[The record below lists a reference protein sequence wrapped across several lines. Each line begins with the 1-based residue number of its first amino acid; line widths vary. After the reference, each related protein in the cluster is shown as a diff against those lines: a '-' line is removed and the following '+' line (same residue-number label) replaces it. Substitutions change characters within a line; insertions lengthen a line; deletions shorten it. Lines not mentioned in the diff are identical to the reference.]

1 MAGALTD
8 VLIHANTPYLLS
20 EVLKGL
26 IWVVPEASS
35 WNDEMA
41 DVWKWLQ
48 KKLREAQQ
56 SLPVELL
63 GSVIRHL
70 LGRMRETPI
79 YSAPL
84 VDLTLSIG
92 QAYFC
97 RQPCTALCGL
107 VVQTWAR
114 VASYGHSIA
123 RPLLAAVLSAADILC
138 NPPIDVHE
146 ISENSK
152 LFAEESISSVD
163 DLRRYAFWLLG
174 EQSHLWGGG
183 FLPTD
188 SVIGVY
194 TPQNSG
200 QPVAHNTNLVT
211 TVILRL
217 QDGVWFEDYQV
228 SIFITSPKH
237 ILTGWFFFLSCV
249 CVISLD
255 ENRVRAS
262 TL

>member
-8 VLIHANTPYLLS
+8 VLIHANTPYILS

-26 IWVVPEASS
+26 IWVVPEAPT
-35 WNDEMA
+35 WQDEMA
-41 DVWKWLQ
+41 EVWQWLQ

-70 LGRMRETPI
+70 LGRMRETPV

-97 RQPCTALCGL
+97 REPSTALCGL

-114 VASYGHSIA
+114 VATYGQSIA
-123 RPLLAAVLSAADILC
+123 RPLLAAVLSAIDILSS
-138 NPPIDVHE
+138 PPADAVDA
-146 ISENSK
+146 SGNSK
-152 LFAEESISSVD
+152 LFAEEAMASVD
-163 DLRRYAFWLLG
+163 DLRRYAFWMLG

-183 FLPTD
+183 FLPTET
-188 SVIGVY
+188 VIGTY
-194 TPQNSG
+194 KY
-200 QPVAHNTNLVT
+200 QPSDQPLAQAASLLT

-217 QDGVWFEDYQV
+217 QNGLWFEDYQV
-228 SIFITSPKH
+228 SS
-237 ILTGWFFFLSCV
+237 
-249 CVISLD
+249 
-255 ENRVRAS
+255 RA
-262 TL
+262 TVGMRTNTKERTAL